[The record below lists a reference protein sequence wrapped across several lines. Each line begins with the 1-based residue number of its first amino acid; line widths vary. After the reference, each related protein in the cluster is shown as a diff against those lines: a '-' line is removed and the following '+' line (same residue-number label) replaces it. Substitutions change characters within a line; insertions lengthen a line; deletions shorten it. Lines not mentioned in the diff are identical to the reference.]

1 MRESVFYINVV
12 NDCSRLWET
21 LKVFQIHEYKTNG
34 QKSRSDNHIEKKM
47 IIITKEGNDI
57 YGLWRCRWTNPD
69 KYFNNCCFL
78 KKKYS
83 NLSAS
88 VALLLITSHPK
99 AWEMPIYHS
108 ETFNSLWTGNITEN
122 FISDCTDDSIRVPE
136 HTKLYNFI
144 PGKHHTLISAVLEQ
158 WKCISIVNSITSVLE
173 LVTGF

>member
-1 MRESVFYINVV
+1 MNTKQMDKKADLI
-12 NDCSRLWET
+12 T
-21 LKVFQIHEYKTNG
+21 ILK
-34 QKSRSDNHIEKKM
+34 KKM

-78 KKKYS
+78 KKKCS